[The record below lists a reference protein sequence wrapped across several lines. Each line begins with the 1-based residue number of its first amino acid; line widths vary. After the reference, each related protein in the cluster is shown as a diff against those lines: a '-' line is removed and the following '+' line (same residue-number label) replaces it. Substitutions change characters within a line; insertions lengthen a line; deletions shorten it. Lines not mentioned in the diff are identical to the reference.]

1 MEINPGQ
8 KSMVQ
13 CPSNPTSSL
22 PGAGPIMLAAAAPQV
37 AIQDGVTVVSLVGA
51 EYENLDERLLDGIR
65 TALLDIAQTTN
76 PPLMVLDL
84 SHTKFFGSAFI
95 EILFRVANRMKT
107 RGGKFALSGLTEY
120 CAEVI
125 HITHLDS
132 LWPVLP
138 ETAAAVARLKA

>member
-1 MEINPGQ
+1 M
-8 KSMVQ
+8 
-13 CPSNPTSSL
+13 T
-22 PGAGPIMLAAAAPQV
+22 AAAPQLT
-37 AIQDGVTVVSLVGA
+37 IQDGVTVVSLVGP
-51 EYENLDERLLDGIR
+51 EYESLDERLLDR
-65 TALLDIAQTTN
+65 VRNSLLDIAQTTN

-95 EILFRVANRMKT
+95 EILFRVANRIKN

-125 HITHLDS
+125 HVTHLDS

-138 ETAAAVARLKA
+138 DCAAAVAAVKA

>member
-1 MEINPGQ
+1 MEINPGRE
-8 KSMVQ
+8 STVQ
-13 CPSNPTSSL
+13 CPSIPTFSL
-22 PGAGPIMLAAAAPQV
+22 PGAGPIMIAATAPQV
-37 AIQDGVTVVSLVGA
+37 AVQDGVTVVSLVGA

-95 EILFRVANRMKT
+95 EILFRVANRMKN
-107 RGGKFALSGLTEY
+107 RGGKFALSGLTKY

-138 ETAAAVARLKA
+138 ESSAAVAKLKE

>member
-1 MEINPGQ
+1 MF
-8 KSMVQ
+8 
-13 CPSNPTSSL
+13 T
-22 PGAGPIMLAAAAPQV
+22 AAAPQV
-37 AIQDGVTVVSLVGA
+37 TLQDGVTIVSLVGP

-65 TALLDIAQTTN
+65 TSLLDIAQGLTA
-76 PPLMVLDL
+76 PVMALDL

-95 EILFRVANRMKT
+95 EILFRVANRIKN
-107 RGGKFALSGLTEY
+107 RGGKFALCGLTEY

-138 ETAAAVARLKA
+138 DSASAVAKLKE

>member
-1 MEINPGQ
+1 MEIKPGRE
-8 KSMVQ
+8 STVQ
-13 CPSNPTSSL
+13 CPSIPTSSL
-22 PGAGPIMLAAAAPQV
+22 PGAGPIMIAAAAPQV
-37 AIQDGVTVVSLVGA
+37 AVQDGVTVVSLVGA
-51 EYENLDERLLDGIR
+51 EYENLDERLLEGIR

-95 EILFRVANRMKT
+95 EILFRVANRMKN
-107 RGGKFALSGLTEY
+107 RGGKFALSGLTKY

-132 LWPVLP
+132 LWPVMP
-138 ETAAAVARLKA
+138 DTAAAVAKLKE

>member
-1 MEINPGQ
+1 MF
-8 KSMVQ
+8 
-13 CPSNPTSSL
+13 T
-22 PGAGPIMLAAAAPQV
+22 AAAPQV
-37 AIQDGVTVVSLVGA
+37 TVQDGVTIVSLVGL

-65 TALLDIAQTTN
+65 TALLDIAQVVA
-76 PPLMVLDL
+76 PPLMALDL

-95 EILFRVANRMKT
+95 EILFRVANRIKN
-107 RGGKFALSGLTEY
+107 RGGKFALCGLTEY

-138 ETAAAVARLKA
+138 DSSSAVAKLKE